1 MAPAVLPPIVGGRL
15 LAVAAKTIIDPIWPA
30 VERIDHAIRPHIGAW
45 IEIRRPV
52 IVQVD
57 LIDRPD
63 MPVMVMVSDVHVG
76 ISSE

>member
-15 LAVAAKTIIDPIWPA
+15 LAVAAKAIIDPIWTT

-45 IEIRRPV
+45 VEIRRPV
-52 IVQVD
+52 IVQVNLVD
-57 LIDRPD
+57 PAY
-63 MPVMVMVSDVHVG
+63 MPVMVSDVHIG